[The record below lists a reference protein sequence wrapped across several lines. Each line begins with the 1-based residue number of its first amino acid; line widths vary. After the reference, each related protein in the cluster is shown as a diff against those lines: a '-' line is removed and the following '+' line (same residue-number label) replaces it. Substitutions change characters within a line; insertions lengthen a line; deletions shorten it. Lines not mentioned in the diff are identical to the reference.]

1 MNLKARSYQ
10 EEIMDDLD
18 ISGEVVPQTLRE
30 LDYINRKLGGN
41 QISLSVFKKLIKNH
55 SIRSVADLGCGG
67 ADIVKQMARIAKNH
81 AAQVQFTAIDANPH
95 IIAYAKSNTAECPN
109 IEAKCANIFDKNF
122 QQETFDIIHCC
133 LFLHHFTHE
142 QLVELFTLFAKQAQ
156 VAIIVNDLQRHFL
169 AYHSIKL
176 LTRFFSKSYMVRN
189 DAAVSVAR
197 GFTKK
202 ELVSILQEA
211 GITNYTLRWKWAF
224 RWELVVT
231 MEND

>member
-1 MNLKARSYQ
+1 MNLKVRSYQ

-41 QISLSVFKKLIKNH
+41 QISLSVFRKIIKKRPI
-55 SIRSVADLGCGG
+55 SSVADLGCGG
-67 ADIVKQMARIAKNH
+67 ADIVKQMAKIAKNH

-95 IIAYAKSNTAECPN
+95 IIAYAKSNTSEWQN
-109 IEAKCANIFDKNF
+109 IEAKCANIFDESF
-122 QQETFDIIHCC
+122 QKETYDIIHCC

-142 QLVELFTLFAKQAQ
+142 QLVGLFKQFAKQAQ

-202 ELVSILQEA
+202 ELISILQEA
-211 GITNYTLRWKWAF
+211 GLTNYTLRWKWAF
-224 RWELVVT
+224 RWELVIA
-231 MEND
+231 MENE